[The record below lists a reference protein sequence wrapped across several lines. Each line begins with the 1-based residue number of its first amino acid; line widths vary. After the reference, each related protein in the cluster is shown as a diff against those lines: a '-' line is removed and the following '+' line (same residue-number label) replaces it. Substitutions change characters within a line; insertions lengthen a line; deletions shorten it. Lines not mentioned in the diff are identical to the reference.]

1 MKSENLNGLNMLNRL
16 SILGLSR
23 VFGLNPVSHN
33 HVMGYMGALMQL
45 FNIISLFGLKQ
56 NFKYNKKA

>member
-1 MKSENLNGLNMLNRL
+1 MIPENLKSLIGFFKSM
-16 SILGLSR
+16 GLSR

-45 FNIISLFGLKQ
+45 FNTISLFNLKQ
-56 NFKYNKKA
+56 NLKYNKTTNT